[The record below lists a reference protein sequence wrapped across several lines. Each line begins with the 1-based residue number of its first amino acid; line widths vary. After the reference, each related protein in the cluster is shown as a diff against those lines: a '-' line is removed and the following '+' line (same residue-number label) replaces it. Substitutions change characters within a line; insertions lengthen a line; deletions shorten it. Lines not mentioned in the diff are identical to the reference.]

1 MKEQKMKS
9 NSIGRVRRFVCSPPL
24 GGRGVLL
31 LINFWLCLSVAYS
44 QQSDLLDKYRVMALD
59 YSHDLKAAEKNI
71 AASMEI
77 EKAARADLKPKL
89 SGDANFQ
96 YTGNPVSLEL
106 DIASLQQPLAF
117 EGRHMKYGAS
127 VSLLQPLYTGGRLLE
142 TIRMSQHQQSLAA
155 NQADLFRSGI
165 CYQTDI
171 QYWNAVARQEIVSVA
186 EDFRNSVAALV
197 RVIRDR
203 TEVGLVDPQ
212 DLLMAEVKLNEAEY
226 QLLQAKSSFE
236 TGRMALNSLIGV
248 ALEEPTVID
257 SVIPNVVMES
267 GLMAD
272 DGSNRPELKIARDRI
287 NLAESGMKLT
297 DSKYKPQFYVG
308 AEGSYSSPGHDFR
321 SDLDP
326 NYAVYAKLSIP
337 IFEWGK
343 RRNEKRASSLKVGMA
358 EDDLNK
364 TGDVVNL
371 EVQTARVSL
380 LQAMERVKLSE
391 SSLAKA
397 NENEKKAV
405 ERYAE
410 GKVSVTEVIDAQTY
424 RQTSQVNYVQAK
436 AAAQGY
442 CSQLLKALNRYRM

>member
-1 MKEQKMKS
+1 MKRK
-9 NSIGRVRRFVCSPPL
+9 IL
-24 GGRGVLL
+24 TI
-31 LINFWLCLSVAYS
+31 LINSWLCLSVAYS
-44 QQSDLLDKYRVMALD
+44 QQSNLLDKYRVMALD

-96 YTGNPVSLEL
+96 YTGNPLSLEL
-106 DIASLQQPLAF
+106 NIPSLQQPLDF
-117 EGRHMKYGAS
+117 EGSHMKYGAS
-127 VSLLQPLYTGGRLLE
+127 LSLLQPVYTGGRLLE
-142 TIRMSQHQQSLAA
+142 TIRMTQHQQSLAT
-155 NQADLFRSGI
+155 NQSDLFRSAI

-171 QYWNAVARQEIVSVA
+171 QYWNVVARQEIVGVA
-186 EDFRNSVAALV
+186 DDFRNSVASLV
-197 RVIRDR
+197 QIIRDR
-203 TEVGLVDPQ
+203 TEVGWADPQ

-226 QLLQAKSSFE
+226 QLLQAKSNFE

-248 ALEEPTVID
+248 GLEGQTEVD
-257 SVIPNVVMES
+257 SLIPNVVLGD
-267 GLMAD
+267 GLMTD
-272 DGSNRPELKIARDRI
+272 DGSNRSELKIAHDRI
-287 NLAESGMKLT
+287 NLAKSQMKLT

-308 AEGSYSSPGHDFR
+308 AEGSYSAPGHDFR

-364 TGDVVNL
+364 TDDTVNL
-371 EVQTARVSL
+371 EIQTARVSL
-380 LQAMERVKLSE
+380 LQALERVRLSE

-397 NENEKKAV
+397 SENEQKAV

-436 AAAQGY
+436 AAAQGH
-442 CSQLLKALNRYRM
+442 CSQLLKALNRYMVE